1 MKIRGLVIAVL
12 VFGGLTGFLYWS
24 EHRKAAPDSKVSAD
38 TPPVILKLDQGSIHQ
53 LEIKK
58 KDASPILLHKAG
70 SGSWE
75 IAQPKALA
83 ADQDAV
89 SGVLSTLSSLN
100 SQRLVE
106 DKATDLKAFGLT
118 QPALEIDLTE
128 KDNQS
133 KKLLLGDDTP
143 TSGGVYAMLAG
154 DPRVFTVFTYTK
166 TALDKSVND
175 LRDKRLL
182 NISAD
187 KISRIELLRKNQDME
202 FGRDKDEWQILKPRP
217 LRADSSLVGE
227 LAQKLADSR
236 MDLSGT
242 DDAAAAYAHGTAV
255 ATAKVT
261 GPSGTEDL
269 QLRKAKDTYYAKSS
283 FVDGAY
289 KVSSDLG
296 QSLDK
301 GLDDFRNKKLF
312 DFGYNDP
319 SKIEMHDGAKGYFLT
334 RSGQDWWSNGKK
346 MDPESVLSFVSQ
358 LRDLEATKFP
368 ESGFSTASLEL
379 IVSSNDGKHVEK
391 VAVAKSG
398 KSYVAKRD
406 SEPAL
411 YELDASAIEGL
422 QKAAEAIKPEA
433 PPKK

>member
-12 VFGGLTGFLYWS
+12 VCGGLSGFLYWS

-58 KDASPILLHKAG
+58 KDASAILLHKAS

-75 IAQPKALA
+75 ISQPKALA

-100 SQRLVE
+100 SSRLVE
-106 DKATDLKAFGLT
+106 DQATDLKAFGLA

-128 KDNQS
+128 KDSQS
-133 KKLLLGDDTP
+133 KRLLLGDDTP
-143 TSGGVYAMLAG
+143 TSGGVYAMVAG
-154 DPRVFTVFTYTK
+154 DPRVFTVFSYTK
-166 TALDKSVND
+166 TALDKSLND

-202 FGRDKDEWQILKPRP
+202 FGRDQDEWQILKPKP
-217 LRADSSLVGE
+217 LRADSSLVGD

-242 DDAAAAYAHGTAV
+242 EDAAAAYAHGTTV

-261 GPSGTEDL
+261 GPSGTEEL

-283 FVDGAY
+283 IVDGAY
-289 KVSSDLG
+289 KVASDLG

-319 SKIEMHDGAKGYFLT
+319 NKIEMHDGAKAYFLT

-346 MDPESVLSFVSQ
+346 MDAESALSFVSQ
-358 LRDLEATKFP
+358 LRDIAATKFP
-368 ESGFSTASLEL
+368 ESGFSSPSLEL
-379 IVSSNDGKHVEK
+379 IVSSNDGKRVEK
-391 VAVAKSG
+391 VSVAKNG
-398 KSYVAKRD
+398 QDYVAKREN
-406 SEPAL
+406 EPAL

>member
-1 MKIRGLVIAVL
+1 MKLRGLVIAVL
-12 VFGGLTGFLYWS
+12 VFGGLSGFLYWS
-24 EHRKAAPDSKVSAD
+24 EHRKTSPETKVSAD
-38 TPPVILKLDQGSIHQ
+38 TPPAILKLDKASISQ

-58 KDASPILLHKAG
+58 KDASPILLRKAG

-75 IAQPKALA
+75 ITQPKALA

-89 SGVLSTLSSLN
+89 SGVLSTVSSLN

-106 DKATDLKAFGLT
+106 DKTTDLKAFGLV
-118 QPALEIDLTE
+118 QPALEVDLTE
-128 KDNQS
+128 KDNKSQ
-133 KKLLLGDDTP
+133 KLLLGDDTP

-154 DPRVFTVFTYTK
+154 DPRVFTVFSYSK
-166 TALDKSVND
+166 TALDKSLND

-202 FGRDKDEWQILKPRP
+202 FGRDKDEWQILKPKP
-217 LRADSSLVGE
+217 LRADSSLVGD
-227 LAQKLADSR
+227 LAQKLSDAR

-242 DDAAAAYAHGTAV
+242 EDAASAFAHAPVV

-261 GPSGTEDL
+261 GPSGTEEL
-269 QLRKAKDTYYAKSS
+269 QLRKTKDTFYAKSS
-283 FVDGAY
+283 IVVGVY

-301 GLDDFRNKKLF
+301 GVDDFRNKKLF
-312 DFGYNDP
+312 DFAYSDP
-319 SKIEMHDGAKGYFLT
+319 NKIEMHDGAKAYFLT
-334 RSGQDWWSNGKK
+334 RSGQDWLSNGKK
-346 MDPESVLSFVSQ
+346 MDAESVLSFVSR
-358 LRDLEATKFP
+358 LRDLAATKFP
-368 ESGFSTASLEL
+368 DSGFSNPSMEL
-379 IVSSNDGKHVEK
+379 TVTSNDGKRIEK

-398 KSYVAKRD
+398 KDYVAKREN
-406 SEPAL
+406 EPTL
-411 YELDASAIEGL
+411 YELDTNAIAGL
-422 QKAAEAIKPEA
+422 QKAAEAITPEA